1 MSNFRTRMLGLAA
14 LATAFVGVSFGQ
26 NVSCTSNQAGTV
38 DGAATNATGI
48 TTNVTQ
54 INTALRVE
62 GQTEQ
67 LSLLQFGC
75 TGSSNT
81 GGSLTTGG
89 TITFTTNLPI
99 TSKATSSTTNEA
111 TLIVNGVVG
120 PGGVVTL
127 GASGFAIP
135 GTVSG
140 NTVTFTIPTAGTGS
154 IATPLSPATATT
166 YFELTNIRVNASTA
180 PATPYQSTE
189 GGLLAYVT
197 STTSGTTTAFTAI
210 AATNN
215 SGLVV
220 PSLGPPKITVNN
232 SYTTC
237 VGNTGSSISQ
247 SFTLSITQ
255 LISGAFLGTGA
266 PPVGELGQYAA
277 TEGSPTVSADTI
289 NVTLSGLPSGG
300 TVYVPKS
307 VTATDPNNP
316 GPPGGNYTTLTIT
329 GAATSTATGIPSGTY
344 TAFSVSSTGTVAI
357 PYTVSAVNGNG
368 APANTPYLVGVYVGF
383 AANSVSTPTTITGN
397 YSYSPTAATLTGPS
411 ASIPVFVASNFTPA
425 SGTAIS
431 LCQTTLLF
439 PFVTNQVG
447 FDTGIAIANTSQ
459 DNLGTAGA
467 SKATPQAGICQLYF
481 YGPTAPT
488 PPTGSLSIPDPMG
501 SLAGGNTHAFQ
512 LSSVA
517 VGYQGYMIAVCPF
530 NYAHAFAFLTYG
542 ITTSNGIAEGYL
554 AEVLGNGTGTDR
566 GQSTATGDNNI
577 QF

>member
-1 MSNFRTRMLGLAA
+1 MSNFRTRILGLAA
-14 LATAFVGVSFGQ
+14 VATAFVGVSFGQ
-26 NVSCTSNQAGTV
+26 NVTCTSNQAGIA
-38 DGAATNATGI
+38 DGATTNATGA

-75 TGSSNT
+75 TGSSSV

-111 TLIVNGVVG
+111 TLIVGGLVG
-120 PGGVVTL
+120 SGGVVT
-127 GASGFAIP
+127 GGFAIT

-140 NTVTFTIPTAGTGS
+140 NTVTFTVPTTGAGS
-154 IATPLSPATATT
+154 ISTPLSTANAPASATT
-166 YFELTNIRVNASTA
+166 YFELANIRVNASTA

-210 AATNN
+210 ASTNN

-220 PSLGPPKITVNN
+220 PSLGPPKITVTN

-237 VGNTGSSISQ
+237 TGNTGATTNQ
-247 SFTLSITQ
+247 SFVLSITQ

-266 PPVGELGQYAA
+266 PPVGELGQYALS
-277 TEGSPTVSADTI
+277 EGTPTVSADTI
-289 NVTLSGLPSGG
+289 NVTLSSLPSGS

-307 VTATDPNNP
+307 VQAIDPSNA
-316 GPPGGNYTTLTIT
+316 GNFTTLAIT
-329 GAATSTATGIPSGTY
+329 GAATAGGTNIPTGY
-344 TAFSVSSTGTVAI
+344 TSYAVPSTGTVAI
-357 PYTVSAVNGNG
+357 PYTVSAVSGNG
-368 APANTPYLVGVYVGF
+368 APANIPYQVAVIVGF
-383 AANSVSTPTTITGN
+383 AANSVTTLTTVTGN
-397 YSYSPTAATLTGPS
+397 YSYAPTAATLTGP
-411 ASIPVFVASNFTPA
+411 AAAIPTFVASNFTPA
-425 SGTAIS
+425 SGSTIS

-459 DNLGTAGA
+459 DNLGSKGA
-467 SKATPQAGICQLYF
+467 SVATPQAGICQLYF
-481 YGPTAPT
+481 YGPFAPA
-488 PPTGSLSIPDPMG
+488 PATGTISVIPDPMG

-512 LSSVA
+512 LSSLA
-517 VGYQGYMIAVCPF
+517 PGYQGYVIAVCPF
-530 NYAHAFAFLTYG
+530 NYAHAYAF
-542 ITTSNGIAEGYL
+542 ITNANAKSTGVAEGYL
-554 AEVLGNGTGTDR
+554 AEVLGGNDR
-566 GQSTATGDNNI
+566 GQSVATGDFGI
-577 QF
+577 TF